1 MEEITFVYV
10 SDYTEQLGERTVV
23 DLTLT
28 GDCIGLDRLEDAFA
42 NFLERA
48 GYGAVR
54 VTLER
59 RDG

>member
-1 MEEITFVYV
+1 METIHLVYL
-10 SDYTEQLGERTVV
+10 SDFEEELGERTVV